1 MIIQS
6 TNVWLASQF
15 VEAQIEIEGQKIKRV
30 YPYGTHPVDVDY
42 NDHKIVPGFIDI
54 HIHGGY
60 GIDTNDATFDE
71 MVTLTKK
78 LPSEGV
84 TSFLP
89 TTVTQS
95 EKVLMRAVKNV
106 ADVEKQQ
113 TSGAQ
118 ILGIH
123 FEGPYLNIDFK
134 GAQPGEYIVKPNV
147 EQFEKI
153 YEASNGL
160 IRVITLAPEKD
171 ENYELMDF
179 CNTHNIVVS
188 QGHSGANYQETLMA
202 IANGVKSITH
212 VYNGMSRFHHR
223 DVNLTGAAFRVKD
236 VFGEIIVDGVH
247 SDYSNVHTFMTS
259 KGKDRAILIT
269 DALLGKGEPV
279 GSEYQFGGHPVRVFE
294 DGSLRLLDLDA
305 IAGSTLLSNRGVQ
318 NIIEKVGLGWE
329 YAVNASSL
337 NPARLLGIED
347 QKGYIKSTYD
357 ADLAILDDDFNVVAT
372 YILGKCEYRC

>member
-95 EKVLMRAVKNV
+95 EKGLMRAVKNV

-123 FEGPYLNIDFK
+123 FE
-134 GAQPGEYIVKPNV
+134 
-147 EQFEKI
+147 
-153 YEASNGL
+153 
-160 IRVITLAPEKD
+160 
-171 ENYELMDF
+171 
-179 CNTHNIVVS
+179 
-188 QGHSGANYQETLMA
+188 
-202 IANGVKSITH
+202 
-212 VYNGMSRFHHR
+212 
-223 DVNLTGAAFRVKD
+223 
-236 VFGEIIVDGVH
+236 
-247 SDYSNVHTFMTS
+247 
-259 KGKDRAILIT
+259 
-269 DALLGKGEPV
+269 
-279 GSEYQFGGHPVRVFE
+279 
-294 DGSLRLLDLDA
+294 
-305 IAGSTLLSNRGVQ
+305 
-318 NIIEKVGLGWE
+318 
-329 YAVNASSL
+329 
-337 NPARLLGIED
+337 
-347 QKGYIKSTYD
+347 
-357 ADLAILDDDFNVVAT
+357 
-372 YILGKCEYRC
+372 